1 MRRLLVWTAGVL
13 AVLLASGAVA
23 FVVWAGN
30 PYEAVP
36 GSLERAERSAEVAVD
51 EDGVVI
57 TPRDGDVETAVVFYP
72 GARVEPEAYAASWA
86 PIAAETGVGVVM
98 PRMPF
103 NLAVLSPGR
112 ADAAMERLDADTWY
126 LGGHSMGGAMA
137 AFAAQDDGTAGD
149 RAEGLVLWG
158 SYVAGTDLAERE
170 DLRVLSVSASEDLLA
185 DPDTVRDRR
194 DALPEDAA
202 SVEIDGMNH
211 AQFGDYGPQT
221 ADGTPRIGNDEARAE
236 LTEETAGFLGNR

>member
-1 MRRLLVWTAGVL
+1 MRRLLAWTAGVL
-13 AVLLASGAVA
+13 AVLLVLASVA

-36 GSLERAERSAEVAVD
+36 GSLERAERSADVAAD

-57 TPRDGDVETAVVFYP
+57 TPPGGEVDTAVVFYP

-86 PIAAETGVGVVM
+86 PVVAETGVGVVM

-103 NLAVLSPGR
+103 NLAVLAPGR
-112 ADAAMERLDADTWY
+112 AEAAMERLDAETWY

-137 AFAAQDDGTAGD
+137 AFAASDDDTAGD
-149 RAEGLVLWG
+149 RAVGLVLWG

-194 DALPEDAA
+194 DALPPDAE

-211 AQFGDYGPQT
+211 AQFGDYGPQV
-221 ADGTPRIGNDEARAE
+221 ADGTPHIADDEARVELAE
-236 LTEETAGFLGNR
+236 ATAGFLGDG

>member
-1 MRRLLVWTAGVL
+1 MRRLLAWTAGVL
-13 AVLLASGAVA
+13 AVLLALGAVA

-30 PYEAVP
+30 PYEAAP
-36 GSLERAERSAEVAVD
+36 GSLERAERSADVAVD

-57 TPRDGDVETAVVFYP
+57 TPRDGGVDTAVVFYP

-86 PIAAETGVGVVM
+86 PVVAETGVSVVM

-103 NLAVLSPGR
+103 NLAVLAPGR
-112 ADAAMERLDADTWY
+112 AEAAMERIDADTWY

-137 AFAAQDDGTAGD
+137 AFAAEGD
-149 RAEGLVLWG
+149 ALADRTEGLVLWG
-158 SYVAGTDLAERE
+158 SYVAGTDLAGRE
-170 DLRVLSVSASEDLLA
+170 DLRVLSVTASEDLLA
-185 DPDTVRDRR
+185 DPDTVRERSGN
-194 DALPEDAA
+194 LPEDTV

-221 ADGTPRIGNDEARAE
+221 ADGTPRIGDDEAHAE
-236 LTEETAGFLGNR
+236 LADTTAGFLGNG